1 MVRIAIGTVLLIAG
15 LSLSTEYVLFYGPVL
30 VGIYY
35 IGTGIYRLGVEKE
48 EKEELTGGDVR
59 QRRIERQQRRNEDE
73 LGL

>member
-1 MVRIAIGTVLLIAG
+1 MVRIAIGTVLIIAG
-15 LSLSTEYVLFYGPVL
+15 LALSTTYVLFYGPIL

-35 IGTGIYRLGVEKE
+35 IGTGIYRLGVVNAEV
-48 EKEELTGGDVR
+48 TGVDVR